1 LKTVTYWYN
10 KENILGKEEDMKKIL
25 IVEDEEKL
33 SRLLELELNYEN
45 YETEIAS
52 NGQDALLL
60 LLNNDYDLVLLDIM
74 IPELSGLE
82 VLRRLRRQHITTP
95 VILLTARDEVHDKVS
110 GLDLGANDYV
120 TKPFQIEELLAR
132 IRAHLRM
139 ETKEESTDT
148 LSMADLTVDT
158 QTRQIYRDRQ
168 AITLTSREF
177 DLLVYLMKHKKQG
190 LTRDQ
195 LIEEVWGYDYMGDTN
210 VVDVYIR
217 YIRQKL
223 DHGYENHLIH
233 TVRGVGYMMKDPTL

>member
-1 LKTVTYWYN
+1 
-10 KENILGKEEDMKKIL
+10 MKKIL

-60 LLNNDYDLVLLDIM
+60 LLDNDYDLVLLDIM

-158 QTRQIYRDRQ
+158 QTRQIYRDGQ
-168 AITLTSREF
+168 AITLTPREF
-177 DLLVYLMKHKKQG
+177 DLLVYLMKHKKQV

>member
-1 LKTVTYWYN
+1 
-10 KENILGKEEDMKKIL
+10 MKKIL

-60 LLNNDYDLVLLDIM
+60 LLDNDYDLVLLDIM

-158 QTRQIYRDRQ
+158 QTREIYRDGQ
-168 AITLTSREF
+168 AITLTPREF
-177 DLLVYLMKHKKQG
+177 DLLVYLMKHKKQV